1 MQPVPSRRH
10 ARKRPASLWTAPGSL
25 NNQGIVARVLWRD
38 AQGNEGS
45 LELSGGE
52 IQIGRGMDCAVRTD
66 DAMVS
71 RHHARL
77 FWAGG
82 QYYLE
87 DLGSANGVFYQEQRV
102 TRHLLKHGDAVRCGS
117 LWLRFVA
124 PELAQQA
131 GTPQGQGPGVQ
142 AIADPASGGVQ
153 YPATAAPSQGSA
165 QGSGPAGRDP
175 TGQPVAA
182 PITGGFAELLGG
194 GGASSEEVARLKR
207 RLEQLET
214 ELRLYRRG
222 RGEEVAKRIDEL
234 EERHDAMRVE
244 RDKALQRVRELEGVL
259 QTEGNDA
266 KGQRARILL
275 TRTGEIVQQLN
286 DLLSNLRINVM
297 AAEGEFEQFAHQ
309 LPRASFELIRESLRS
324 SSHEVDLARDL
335 LRELRDLAG

>member
-1 MQPVPSRRH
+1 
-10 ARKRPASLWTAPGSL
+10 
-25 NNQGIVARVLWRD
+25 
-38 AQGNEGS
+38 
-45 LELSGGE
+45 
-52 IQIGRGMDCAVRTD
+52 MDCAIRTD

-77 FWAGG
+77 YWAGG

-102 TRHLLKHGDAVRCGS
+102 TRHMLKHGDAVRCGS

-124 PELAQQA
+124 PELAQAVPPQNQGMPQGA
-131 GTPQGQGPGVQ
+131 GVGQGQGQGPMPVV
-142 AIADPASGGVQ
+142 DPASGGVP
-153 YPATAAPSQGSA
+153 YPATTAPPQGSP
-165 QGSGPAGRDP
+165 QGMPAGRDP
-175 TGQPVAA
+175 TGQPVA
-182 PITGGFAELLGG
+182 PITDGFAAIL
-194 GGASSEEVARLKR
+194 GGASGEEVARLKR

-266 KGQRARILL
+266 KAQRARILL

-335 LRELRDLAG
+335 LRELRDLAD

>member
-1 MQPVPSRRH
+1 M
-10 ARKRPASLWTAPGSL
+10 
-25 NNQGIVARVLWRD
+25 ARVLWRD

-52 IQIGRGMDCAVRTD
+52 ITIGRGMDCAIRTD

-77 FWAGG
+77 YWAAG

-87 DLGSANGVFYQEQRV
+87 DLGSANGVFYQEQRA

-117 LWLRFVA
+117 LWIRFVA
-124 PELAQQA
+124 PEVAQA
-131 GTPQGQGPGVQ
+131 GPPQGQGPAPGPVV
-142 AIADPASGGVQ
+142 DHASGGMQ
-153 YPATAAPSQGSA
+153 YPVTTAPPQGGAPA
-165 QGSGPAGRDP
+165 RGPTD
-175 TGQPVAA
+175 QPVPG
-182 PITGGFAELLGG
+182 PITDGFAAMLGA
-194 GGASSEEVARLKR
+194 GGASTEEVARLKR

-244 RDKALQRVRELEGVL
+244 RDKAVQRVRELEGVL
-259 QTEGNDA
+259 STEGNDA

-309 LPRASFELIRESLRS
+309 LPRASFELIRESLKS

>member
-1 MQPVPSRRH
+1 M
-10 ARKRPASLWTAPGSL
+10 
-25 NNQGIVARVLWRD
+25 ARVLWRD

-52 IQIGRGMDCAVRTD
+52 IQIGRGMDCAIRTD

-102 TRHLLKHGDAVRCGS
+102 TRHMLKHGDAVRCGS

-124 PELAQQA
+124 PELSQQQPLPQ
-131 GTPQGQGPGVQ
+131 PQGQPQPQGPGPGQTPMAVM
-142 AIADPASGGVQ
+142 DPVSGGVP
-153 YPATAAPSQGSA
+153 YPNAAAQPQGVA
-165 QGSGPAGRDP
+165 PAGRGP
-175 TGQPVAA
+175 TEQPVGA
-182 PITGGFAELLGG
+182 PITDGFAAIL
-194 GGASSEEVARLKR
+194 GGASGEEVARLKR

-266 KGQRARILL
+266 KAQRARILL

-309 LPRASFELIRESLRS
+309 IPRASFELIRESLKS

-335 LRELRDLAG
+335 LRELRDLAD

>member
-1 MQPVPSRRH
+1 M
-10 ARKRPASLWTAPGSL
+10 
-25 NNQGIVARVLWRD
+25 
-38 AQGNEGS
+38 
-45 LELSGGE
+45 SGGE

-77 FWAGG
+77 YWAAG

-131 GTPQGQGPGVQ
+131 VPPQGQGPGPGPGPQPVV
-142 AIADPASGGVQ
+142 DSASGGVQ
-153 YPATAAPSQGSA
+153 YPATASPQGGPP
-165 QGSGPAGRDP
+165 QGAGPANRGP
-175 TGQPVAA
+175 TEAGQP

-194 GGASSEEVARLKR
+194 GASGEEVAKLKR
-207 RLEQLET
+207 RLEQMET

-244 RDKALQRVRELEGVL
+244 RDKALQRVRELESVL

-266 KGQRARILL
+266 KAQKARILL
-275 TRTGEIVQQLN
+275 MRTGEIVQQLN

-335 LRELRDLAG
+335 LRELRDLAD